1 VVSEQTNPVKGKFLE
16 ELGFYNP
23 KLKSRSFDK
32 ERILY
37 WISKGAKC
45 SATVNN
51 LLISSEVIQGKKVHA
66 WRPKKKE
73 ATPEAAKAEVKEEKK
88 APETKEKPAP
98 EAKEEKAEEKP
109 EAAENEKEQ
118 EIPAQQ

>member
-32 ERILY
+32 DRILY

-51 LLISSEVIQGKKVHA
+51 LLISSEVIQGQKVHA
-66 WRPKKKE
+66 WRPKKRE
-73 ATPEAAKAEVKEEKK
+73 VSPEAAKAEVKEEKK
-88 APETKEKPAP
+88 APETKDKPAP
-98 EAKEEKAEEKP
+98 EAKEEKIEEKP
-109 EAAENEKEQ
+109 EAPEKEKEQ
-118 EIPAQQ
+118 EAPAQQ